1 MNEKCEGSTE
11 GSDQGCSC
19 ENELNPYVIPEI
31 NKDGFKRFVNEKEYD
46 QEAHLRVYTLTT
58 VDVIDGKI
66 YQKGSAPNFKG
77 DVMTLS
83 TCKHDMRRTLYKNYW
98 DEGEKNLWIAGFAKS
113 TLRKKEGFS
122 DSILLFL
129 GKVEQIHETFYE
141 AWNEI
146 DEKTGLEKDASK
158 HPLGDFYRPNKDLK
172 EPSLKANDF
181 KKCSNHSH
189 GEDSFEKDVNTGLI
203 FVFDS
208 DKTFVFGPRGKEI
221 DDKKHKKHFERNTG
235 LDGYLTER
243 NRIDRYG
250 RKTKLRKFIKGI
262 TGG

>member
-1 MNEKCEGSTE
+1 MNKKCEGTTE
-11 GSDQGCSC
+11 ESGQGCGC

-46 QEAHLRVYTLTT
+46 PEAHLRVYTLTT

-66 YQKGSAPNFKG
+66 HQRGSAPNFKG

-83 TCKHDMRRTLYKNYW
+83 TCKHDMRSTLYKNYW
-98 DEGEKNLWIAGFAKS
+98 NEGEKNLWIAGFAKS

-129 GKVEQIHETFYE
+129 GKVKQIYKTFCE
-141 AWNEI
+141 AWNEF
-146 DEKTGLEKDASK
+146 DENIRSEKDASQY
-158 HPLGDFYRPNKDLK
+158 PLGDLYKPENVNNYSKNH
-172 EPSLKANDF
+172 NDYEI
-181 KKCSNHSH
+181 CNSHSH
-189 GEDSFEKDVNTGLI
+189 KDNGFEKDVSTGLI
-203 FVFDS
+203 FVFDAE
-208 DKTFVFGPRGKEI
+208 KTFVFGPKGKEI
-221 DDKKHKKHFERNTG
+221 DDKEYFEEKTR

-250 RKTKLRKFIKGI
+250 RKTNLEDFINGI
-262 TGG
+262 TGE